1 MSSDVPSEVTDAIHA
16 ADAEPAAQAGSAVA
30 GGTTPAFYRTGEY
43 RPDQSVG
50 YLMRRALNSIL
61 AEGDR
66 RLGPHDLTSAQW
78 LPLFKLSVREGC
90 TMASLARDLCTD
102 PGAMTRAMDRLEAK
116 GLIER
121 QRSVEDRRVV
131 NLVLTPEGRQLAS
144 KVPPMMAEVLNSH
157 LKGFSQA
164 EWQQLTDLLQRVVAN
179 GEALRA
185 AD

>member
-1 MSSDVPSEVTDAIHA
+1 MVDYAIILAVMTPEVARPHPPTD
-16 ADAEPAAQAGSAVA
+16 DEPG
-30 GGTTPAFYRTGEY
+30 FYSPGEY

-50 YLMRRALNSIL
+50 YLMRRALISIL

-66 RLGPHDLTSAQW
+66 RLAPHDLTSAQW
-78 LPLFKLSVREGC
+78 LPLFKLSLNEGH

-116 GLIER
+116 GLVER

-131 NLVLTPEGRQLAS
+131 NLMLTPEGRELAG
-144 KVPPMMAEVLNSH
+144 KVPPMMAAVLNAH
-157 LKGFSQA
+157 LKGFSEA
-164 EWQQLTDLLQRVVAN
+164 EWHLLTDLLQRVVAN

-185 AD
+185 AE